1 VIPGVA
7 IFVAALAAAPTASR
21 AEPRPDAAEGVPHGE
36 VAAWPG
42 FDRILLV
49 VALLQLEER
58 GILELDAVLGGGPF
72 DRAVAA
78 RVLEAH
84 SGRTVRQYLQENV
97 FAPLAMGSASV
108 ADDGT
113 VRGSAVDRRRL
124 VDFLLAGTGAT
135 SRAEEAVLGADAR
148 RRLRAPL
155 WDRHG
160 RALSWGLAFEV
171 RRRRNGFEVRVP
183 GEPGWVTTAP

>member
-1 VIPGVA
+1 VTV
-7 IFVAALAAAPTASR
+7 LAAAPAAS
-21 AEPRPDAAEGVPHGE
+21 EPAPRSGATEGVARGE
-36 VAAWPG
+36 AAAWPG

-58 GILELDAVLGGGPF
+58 GILELDAVLGGRPF
-72 DRAVAA
+72 DAAAAA
-78 RVLEAH
+78 RVLETH
-84 SGRTVRQYLQENV
+84 SGRTVGQYLQENV
-97 FAPLAMGSASV
+97 FAPLGMASASV
-108 ADDGT
+108 DEHGT
-113 VRGSAVDRRRL
+113 VRGRAADRRRL

-135 SRAEEAVLGADAR
+135 SRADEAVLGADAR

-171 RRRRNGFEVRVP
+171 RRRRKGFEVRVP